1 MPIITLPDGNSLNF
15 PNKVTGFDVAEKIS
29 KSLAKQALIVS
40 VDGELKDLYFEI
52 NKDSYVKIFTSK
64 DPEGLEVIRHDTAHI
79 MAMAVQELY
88 PDTQVTIGPVIDNG
102 FFYDFGRKKPFTSD
116 DLK

>member
-15 PNKVTGFDVAEKIS
+15 PNKVTGLDVAEKIS

-52 NKDSYVKIFTSK
+52 NKDSSVKIFT
-64 DPEGLEVIRHDTAHI
+64 
-79 MAMAVQELY
+79 
-88 PDTQVTIGPVIDNG
+88 
-102 FFYDFGRKKPFTSD
+102 
-116 DLK
+116 